1 MWSSVVTSY
10 TQGLSSNLE
19 RNVSRKDACENIEGM
34 SWISS
39 SSSSSGTDEED
50 SLEEEI
56 GEFSGLIRYDESL

>member
-1 MWSSVVTSY
+1 MY
-10 TQGLSSNLE
+10 QGKTQ
-19 RNVSRKDACENIEGM
+19 KACENIEGM